1 MIDSTKNIII
11 FLMTVLLY
19 TSFCALSIIFRTNKK
34 FFERNSNMN
43 FSIIGKLYFPIILK
57 TTIATSSEIFSLQSK
72 TQIGLE
78 QRAT

>member
-19 TSFCALSIIFRTNKK
+19 TSFCALAIIFRTNKK

-43 FSIIGKLYFPIILK
+43 FSIIGKLYFPIIEKNIRQFRPYVFWRSREGSNL
-57 TTIATSSEIFSLQSK
+57 
-72 TQIGLE
+72 
-78 QRAT
+78 RAVLPT